1 MIRELKKQI
10 IKIFREFLIYQNSSL
25 EFRAKII
32 TFVIHVDSQNQ
43 DCKNRVLKAV
53 AKATYPNDINRASFL
68 IDSIEEYIDK
78 IVTNNGLDYQHL
90 IMRIEKQIKHNPKL
104 IDKIDIPILK
114 LFKQCI
120 EDEDNLI
127 YHDRVIRFLENIKEE
142 YKNF

>member
-1 MIRELKKQI
+1 MIEELKKQI
-10 IKIFREFLIYQNSSL
+10 IKIFREFLVYHNNSL

-32 TFVIHVDSQNQ
+32 TLVIHVDNQNE
-43 DCKNRVLKAV
+43 DCKKRVLQAV
-53 AKATYPNDINRASFL
+53 AKATYPNDFNRASFL
-68 IDSIEEYIDK
+68 IDNVDEYIDK
-78 IVTNNGLDYQHL
+78 IMTNNGLDYQHL

-142 YKNF
+142 YKR

>member
-1 MIRELKKQI
+1 MIEELKRHI
-10 IKIFREFLIYQNSSL
+10 IKIFREFLVYHNNSL

-32 TFVIHVDSQNQ
+32 TLVIYIDNQNQ
-43 DCKNRVLKAV
+43 DCKDRVLQAV
-53 AKATYPNDINRASFL
+53 AKATYPNDFNRASYL
-68 IDSIEEYIDK
+68 IDSVKEYIDK
-78 IVTNNGLDYQHL
+78 ITTNNGLDYQHL

-120 EDEDNLI
+120 EDEDNQL

-142 YKNF
+142 YKK

>member
-1 MIRELKKQI
+1 MFEKLKKQI
-10 IKIFREFLIYQNSSL
+10 IKVFREFLIYHNNSL

-32 TFVIHVDSQNQ
+32 TLVMYVDNQNQ
-43 DCKNRVLKAV
+43 DCANRVLQAV
-53 AKATYPNDINRASFL
+53 VKATYPNDINRANFL
-68 IDSIEEYIDK
+68 IDNVEEYIDK
-78 IVTNNGLDYQHL
+78 IRTNNGLDYQHL

-120 EDEDNLI
+120 EDEDNLL

-142 YKNF
+142 YKR

>member
-1 MIRELKKQI
+1 MLEELKKQI
-10 IKIFREFLIYQNSSL
+10 VKIFREFLIYQNSSL

-32 TFVIHVDSQNQ
+32 TFVMHVDNQNQ

-53 AKATYPNDINRASFL
+53 AKATYPNDINRANFL
-68 IDSIEEYIDK
+68 IDNIEEYIDK

-120 EDEDNLI
+120 EDENNLI
-127 YHDRVIRFLENIKEE
+127 YHDRVIKFLENIKEE
-142 YKNF
+142 YKNH

>member
-1 MIRELKKQI
+1 MIEELKKQI
-10 IKIFREFLIYQNSSL
+10 IKIFREFLVYHNNSL

-32 TFVIHVDSQNQ
+32 TLVIYIDNQNQ
-43 DCKNRVLKAV
+43 DCKKRVLQAV
-53 AKATYPNDINRASFL
+53 AKATYPNDFNRASFL
-68 IDSIEEYIDK
+68 IDNVDEYIDK
-78 IVTNNGLDYQHL
+78 IMTNNGLDYQHL

-120 EDEDNLI
+120 EDEDNLL

-142 YKNF
+142 YKR